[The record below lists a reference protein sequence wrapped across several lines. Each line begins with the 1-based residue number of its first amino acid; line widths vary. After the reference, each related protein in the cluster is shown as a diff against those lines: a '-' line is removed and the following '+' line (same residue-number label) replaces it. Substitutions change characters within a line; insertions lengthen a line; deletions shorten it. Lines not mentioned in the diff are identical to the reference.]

1 MPSTSTPTAVMNA
14 VKEQLGKL
22 TNEQQPLLKTV
33 RILNRP
39 AQPYDLFEQF
49 PDLTGFPAA
58 ILVPQDIHQE
68 NSGLPRY
75 LALDL
80 YLIRQE
86 YLLPEIPRSQLK
98 LLDEVLSVLLPDEQG
113 RLPQFGGGH
122 LEFQY
127 SSPCLFGDEH
137 PGWQI
142 RMEVHYVR

>member
-1 MPSTSTPTAVMNA
+1 MNATPAAIMNA
-14 VKEQLGKL
+14 VKEQLSGL
-22 TNEQQPLLKTV
+22 TDGPQTLLKSV

-39 AQPYDLFEQF
+39 VRQDELFGQF
-49 PDLTGFPAA
+49 PDLTVFPAA

-68 NSGLPRY
+68 NSGLTRY

-142 RMEVHYVR
+142 RMEVHYV